1 MMNAIAFIF
10 ARGGSKGLPGKNIMN
25 LDGKP
30 LIGWTIEHAKS
41 IPQLQ
46 RIIVS
51 TDSEEIADIARYFG
65 AEAPF
70 RRPRELSQD
79 NSPEWLAWRHALNY
93 LLETEG
99 QLPDAMLSLPTTAPL
114 RQPNDIIKCLDRF
127 SKGDCDAVVTVT
139 PSTRNPWFNMVRRE
153 DDGIVTLINDSKQT
167 IHNRQQAPII
177 FDISTVAYVVRP
189 EFVFSSENLFSG
201 RVVGVEIPLE
211 RSIDI
216 DTRFDFDIA
225 EYLIKRNKKPK

>member
-1 MMNAIAFIF
+1 
-10 ARGGSKGLPGKNIMN
+10 
-25 LDGKP
+25 
-30 LIGWTIEHAKS
+30 
-41 IPQLQ
+41 
-46 RIIVS
+46 
-51 TDSEEIADIARYFG
+51 
-65 AEAPF
+65 
-70 RRPRELSQD
+70 
-79 NSPEWLAWRHALNY
+79 
-93 LLETEG
+93 
-99 QLPDAMLSLPTTAPL
+99 MLSLPTTAPL

-177 FDISTVAYVVRP
+177 FDSISTVAFVRP
-189 EFVFSSENLFSG
+189 QFVFSSENLFSG

-216 DTRFDFDIA
+216 DTRFDFI
-225 EYLIKRNKKPK
+225 LLNI